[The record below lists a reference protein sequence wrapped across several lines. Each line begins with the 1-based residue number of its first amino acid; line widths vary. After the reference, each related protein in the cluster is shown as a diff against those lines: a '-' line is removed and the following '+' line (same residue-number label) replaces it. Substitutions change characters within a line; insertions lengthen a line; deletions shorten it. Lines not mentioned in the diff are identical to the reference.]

1 MRFTDLIAL
10 LPVVVAGC
18 VSATASVPDVTMAP
32 QTTTLTPHGG
42 SISAGGTADVV
53 PISASLSAGPDS
65 AYHLLKVAYV
75 ALEIPVTEEDPS
87 KRLIGNV
94 VLKARRHLAG
104 LPMQAVV
111 FCGERMGVPNAE
123 TWEIQLDIRSYIVPD
138 GKGGSQ
144 LWTKLQALGH
154 DPTTSNRDM
163 MTCTTQ
169 GNLEAKLGNFMKLAL
184 LKKR

>member
-1 MRFTDLIAL
+1 
-10 LPVVVAGC
+10 
-18 VSATASVPDVTMAP
+18 MAP

-53 PISASLSAGPDS
+53 PISANLLIGPDS

-87 KRLIGNV
+87 KRLIGNF
-94 VLKARRHLAG
+94 VLKARRRVAG
-104 LPMQAVV
+104 LPMQQVAY
-111 FCGERMGVPNAE
+111 CGERMGVANAE
-123 TWEIQLDIRSYIVPD
+123 TWDMQLDVRSYIVPD

-144 LWTKLQALGH
+144 VWTKLQALGH
-154 DPTTSNRDM
+154 DPATSSRDE

-169 GNLEAKLGNFMKLAL
+169 GNLEAKIGNFMKLAL
-184 LKKR
+184 LRRK